1 MSKSDVLY
9 LAIFEYFLWD
19 MAIAKTVYRVRIRET
34 VPVDKLS
41 SYFGIFII
49 NEQNIARHEKVT
61 EQVREFEKICSSLF
75 LYLSSNDMSI
85 REKYV
90 TELWIIITLLKVD
103 PARNLPT
110 HFWKHTLNKCHT
122 VIVYFV
128 QLKSDASLPHL

>member
-49 NEQNIARHEKVT
+49 NEQNIARHATVT
-61 EQVREFEKICSSLF
+61 EQVRGFEKISSC
-75 LYLSSNDMSI
+75 LSLCLSPNDTSI

-90 TELWIIITLLKVD
+90 AELWIVIL
-103 PARNLPT
+103 
-110 HFWKHTLNKCHT
+110 FWKLIRLEIRRRTFESRHLNKC
-122 VIVYFV
+122 
-128 QLKSDASLPHL
+128 L